1 MSENTVLMAII
12 TVGLALLTSYH
23 FHNRDFYRR
32 LFEWEAA
39 FDAGL
44 DFAHLTKSILQKV
57 MEETSASAGIIYWFD
72 EVQNEYKLKALAGI
86 PVERI
91 NRVAGVLR
99 QPGGVLDRVRDGSG
113 VCQIA
118 LRQVR
123 NGPLAELTP
132 HYRTLLVIPLV
143 IEKRPPGSLFL
154 FKIQGKFTRRQQRL
168 LTLFASRSA
177 IRLENARLYK
187 LAKETALENAKLY
200 INLSKLYQQA
210 TLDELTGLNNRNFLM
225 QRLKEEVKKAWRLQ
239 QPLALVFIDLDFF
252 KNVNDQYGHQAG
264 DQLLG
269 EFGRFLR
276 ETIREYDIAC
286 RFGGE
291 EFIVLLPETT
301 AVNALELA
309 ERLREKLSQREFCK
323 VSIGLRI
330 TASFG
335 VSFMPL
341 TELSIANDEESLVNI
356 SENMIA
362 WADEALYQAKKAGR
376 NRVVL
381 HRFIKE

>member
-1 MSENTVLMAII
+1 MSENTILITIIAI
-12 TVGLALLTSYH
+12 GLAILTSYH
-23 FHNRDFYRR
+23 FHNRDFYRH

-44 DFAHLTKSILQKV
+44 DFAHLTKSILKKV

-72 EVQNEYKLKALAGI
+72 EVQNEYKLKSLAGI
-86 PVERI
+86 PAEQI
-91 NRVAGVLR
+91 NQVAGVLR

-113 VCQIA
+113 VYQIA
-118 LRQVR
+118 LRLVR
-123 NGPLAELTP
+123 NCPEAELAP
-132 HYRTLLVIPLV
+132 SYRTLLVIPLI
-143 IEKRPPGSLFL
+143 IEKRPLGSLFL
-154 FKIQGKFTRRQQRL
+154 FKTQGRFTPRQQNL

-177 IRLENARLYK
+177 IRLENARLYR
-187 LAKETALENAKLY
+187 LAKETALENTKLY
-200 INLSKLYQQA
+200 INLSKLYQQ
-210 TLDELTGLNNRNFLM
+210 TTMDELTGLNNRNFLM
-225 QRLKEEVKKAWRLQ
+225 QRIKEELKKAWRLR
-239 QPLALVFIDLDFF
+239 QPLSLIFIDLDFF
-252 KNVNDQYGHQAG
+252 KNVNDQYGHPVG
-264 DQLLG
+264 DQLLS

-291 EFIVLLPETT
+291 EFIVLLPQTIS
-301 AVNALELA
+301 VNALELA

-323 VSIGLRI
+323 ESICLRI

-341 TELSIANDEESLVNI
+341 TELSAESDEESLVNI

-362 WADEALYQAKKAGR
+362 WADDALYQAKKAGR

-381 HRFIKE
+381 HRFGKE